1 MPRHPAAPANR
12 LRGTLES
19 TLEST
24 LYFPTKSTLPFGPSV
39 AFVSLGS
46 SVAFVPKFVSLSM
59 FPSSP
64 RTEASGKRGGH
75 PSNRAPPT
83 PDAPESIAVPADAL
97 EQSRNPSSTTS
108 NDGGTAVQDNGP
120 PDAPANEALELPPDT
135 VDVASACLEHI
146 KNILQAIHCAGAP
159 HGGRDVFCLVKNI
172 LEHYSVNTL
181 DEDTEP
187 DDAG

>member
-1 MPRHPAAPANR
+1 
-12 LRGTLES
+12 
-19 TLEST
+19 
-24 LYFPTKSTLPFGPSV
+24 
-39 AFVSLGS
+39 
-46 SVAFVPKFVSLSM
+46 M

-97 EQSRNPSSTTS
+97 EQPRNPSSTTS
-108 NDGGTAVQDNGP
+108 NDGGTAVQDNGHP
-120 PDAPANEALELPPDT
+120 AVPDNEAPELPPDT
-135 VDVASACLEHI
+135 VDVASACLQHT
-146 KNILQAIHCAGAP
+146 KNILQAILCAGAP

-181 DEDTEP
+181 DEDTECLVEVVP
-187 DDAG
+187 DKDERALLLVDVAGAVLVVGRRRRCW

>member
-1 MPRHPAAPANR
+1 MPRHPSAPANR

-24 LYFPTKSTLPFGPSV
+24 LYFPTKY
-39 AFVSLGS
+39 FVLRT
-46 SVAFVPKFVSLSM
+46 VSCIRQFRPVGCVRALRLCHSPCLM

-64 RTEASGKRGGH
+64 RTVASGKRGGH

-108 NDGGTAVQDNGP
+108 NDGGTAVQDNGHP
-120 PDAPANEALELPPDT
+120 
-135 VDVASACLEHI
+135 DVARYGSG
-146 KNILQAIHCAGAP
+146 N
-159 HGGRDVFCLVKNI
+159 GRVTVECNGCITV
-172 LEHYSVNTL
+172 V
-181 DEDTEP
+181 
-187 DDAG
+187 